1 MAPGGGACSE
11 ARDGACVMHKE
22 EDKTDKTSTGVIRAG
37 AEGNTCEEATSDSNE
52 ETGKCKSTKC
62 DVTIGGNPYCSQCS
76 KDTEF
81 PINGVCTTTIDGNTG
96 CSAGGVCTQCKD
108 GYFLHKGGCYKKGE
122 EPGSLICKD
131 ATGTAGKCQA
141 CADGYFKNSD
151 IAATTDSCIGCDDEN
166 CATCTEAGN
175 NKCSKCKTTGTK
187 TYLKAESGSTGT
199 CVEASGCGSEF
210 FPKADNSAGNK
221 CISCNDN
228 SNGVIG
234 CEKCAAPAQG
244 KAKPTCTK
252 CTGKYLKTAP
262 DGTTTCVEKDACKD
276 DYFTVD
282 DSTNGHKC
290 VSCGDKTG
298 VTDANSAQWKG
309 VANCAK
315 CTQPSAAGT
324 ATCEEC
330 ASGYTLDSQANTCA
344 SSSTNRSG
352 LSTGAI
358 AGISVAAVV
367 VVGGL
372 VGFLCWWFV
381 CRGKA

>member
-1 MAPGGGACSE
+1 MCREARGGACVWY
-11 ARDGACVMHKE
+11 AK
-22 EDKTDKTSTGVIRAG
+22 EDKTDRTSAGVIRAG
-37 AEGNTCEEATSDSNE
+37 AGDTCIQETTSGTPES
-52 ETGKCKSTKC
+52 TKCKTGKC
-62 DVTIGGNPYCSQCS
+62 DVTIGDNPYCSQCS

-81 PINGVCTTTIDGNTG
+81 PINGVCTATIDGNTG

-151 IAATTDSCIGCDDEN
+151 TAATTDSCIGCDDEN
-166 CATCTEAGN
+166 CAICTEAGN

-221 CISCNDN
+221 CISCGSTSGNDGGIADCQTCTKESTTLKCLTCN
-228 SNGVIG
+228 SDKKPSTDGTKCVTCTVTNCAACSADNICEVCTDGYRKNGSN
-234 CEKCAAPAQG
+234 CEKC
-244 KAKPTCTK
+244 
-252 CTGKYLKTAP
+252 
-262 DGTTTCVEKDACKD
+262 
-276 DYFTVD
+276 TVD
-282 DSTNGHKC
+282 KC
-290 VSCGDKTG
+290 KACTSDAKICTECVTG
-298 VTDANSAQWKG
+298 YA
-309 VANCAK
+309 
-315 CTQPSAAGT
+315 PSADG
-324 ATCEEC
+324 
-330 ASGYTLDSQANTCA
+330 SSCA
-344 SSSTNRSG
+344 SSSANKTG

-358 AGISVAAVV
+358 AGISVVV
-367 VVGGL
+367 IAVVGGL